1 MMALDGLRMIDF
13 SDHASGPVC
22 SMMLADQGVDVLKV
36 EPIGGEKS
44 RRWGHA
50 RFGENNQFSSIY
62 LALNRNKKSIAIN
75 LKSPEG
81 IAIALKLIASAD
93 VVLENMKVGV
103 MERLGLGYEACA
115 RVNPRIVYCSLTA
128 FGATG
133 PLAKEPGFDL
143 LMQAYAGP
151 LSITGEADRPAV
163 RIGISAIDFLTG
175 AHGSFGILAALRER
189 DRSGKGQ
196 KLDTSLYESAIH
208 LMTHL
213 MADYTGTGEVPR
225 RTGPY
230 FSFLAPYGMF
240 QARDREFY
248 LGCSTDAM
256 WTRLCTE
263 LGWTELM
270 ADPRF
275 KTGGDRARNQTELYE
290 ILVPRF
296 KERNAAEW
304 VAIATKLVIPN
315 SLIQNLSEVVV
326 QEQALAREAVIPVIG
341 IEKVR
346 TSGIPV
352 KLNRTPGTVRLAP
365 PRVGEHTDHALAG
378 IGYDADAIA
387 ALRAGRVV
395 G

>member
-1 MMALDGLRMIDF
+1 MMALDGIKMIDF

-22 SMMLADQGVDVLKV
+22 SMLLADQGADVIKI

-62 LALNRNKKSIAIN
+62 LALNRNKKSIAVN
-75 LKSPEG
+75 LKSPKG
-81 IAIALKLIASAD
+81 IEVALKLVESAD

-115 RVNPRIVYCSLTA
+115 RINPRIVYCSLTA

-151 LSITGEADRPAV
+151 LSITGEPGRPAV

-196 KLDTSLYESAIH
+196 KLDTSLYESALH
-208 LMTHL
+208 LMTHI
-213 MADYTGTGEVPR
+213 MADYTGSGVLPT

-230 FSFLAPYGMF
+230 FSFLAPYGIF

-263 LGWTELM
+263 VGWSELM

-275 KTGGDRARNQTELYE
+275 KTGGDRARNQDMLYE

-296 KERNAAEW
+296 KQRDAAEW
-304 VAIATKLVIPN
+304 VAVATRLVIPN
-315 SLIQNLSEVVV
+315 SLIHDLSEVVV
-326 QEQALAREAVIPVIG
+326 QEQALAREGVIPVMG
-341 IEKVR
+341 VENVR
-346 TSGIPV
+346 SAGIPI
-352 KLNRTPGTVRLAP
+352 KLNRTPGTVRLPP
-365 PRVGEHTDHALAG
+365 PRVGEHTDQALAG
-378 IGYDADAIA
+378 IGYDAGAIA
-387 ALRAGRVV
+387 ALRAERVV
-395 G
+395 A

>member
-13 SDHASGPVC
+13 SDHAAGPVC
-22 SMMLADQGVDVLKV
+22 SMMLADQGAEVIKV

-62 LALNRNKKSIAIN
+62 LALNRNKKSIAVN
-75 LKSPEG
+75 LKSPKG
-81 IAIALKLIASAD
+81 IELALKLVKSAD

-103 MERLGLGYEACA
+103 MERLDLGYEACA

-133 PLAKEPGFDL
+133 PLAKRPGFDL

-151 LSITGEADRPAV
+151 LSVTGEPDRPAV
-163 RIGISAIDFLTG
+163 RIGPSAIDFVTG

-213 MADYTGTGEVPR
+213 MADCTGTGMVPK

-230 FSFLAPYGMF
+230 FSFLAPYGIF

-263 LGWTELM
+263 VGWTELM

-275 KTGGDRARNQTELYE
+275 KTNGDRARDQDPLYE

-304 VAIATKLVIPN
+304 VAIADKLMIPS
-315 SLIQNLSEVVV
+315 SLIHDLSEVVV
-326 QEQALAREAVIPVIG
+326 QEQALAREAVIPIRG
-341 IEKVR
+341 IERVR
-346 TSGIPV
+346 TAGIPI

-365 PRVGEHTDHALAG
+365 PRIGEHTDEALAS
-378 IGYDADAIA
+378 IGYDKAAIA
-387 ALRAGRVV
+387 ALRAERVV
-395 G
+395 A

>member
-1 MMALDGLRMIDF
+1 ML
-13 SDHASGPVC
+13 
-22 SMMLADQGVDVLKV
+22 LADQGADVIKI

-62 LALNRNKKSIAIN
+62 LALNRNKKSIAVN
-75 LKSPEG
+75 LKSPKG
-81 IAIALKLIASAD
+81 IEVALKLVASAD

-115 RVNPRIVYCSLTA
+115 QVNPRIVYCSLTA

-151 LSITGEADRPAV
+151 LSITGEPDRPAV

-196 KLDTSLYESAIH
+196 KLDTSLYESALH
-208 LMTHL
+208 LMTHI
-213 MADYTGTGEVPR
+213 MADYTGSGVLPT

-240 QARDREFY
+240 QASDREFY

-263 LGWTELM
+263 IGWTELM

-275 KTGGDRARNQTELYE
+275 KTSGDRARNQVLLYE
-290 ILVPRF
+290 ILVPLF
-296 KERNAAEW
+296 KQRKAEEW
-304 VAIATKLVIPN
+304 VAIATRLAIPN
-315 SLIQNLSEVVV
+315 SLIHDLSEVVV
-326 QEQALAREAVIPVIG
+326 QEQALARDAVIPVLG
-341 IEKVR
+341 VEKVR
-346 TSGIPV
+346 SAGIPI
-352 KLNRTPGTVRLAP
+352 KLNRTPGTVRLPP
-365 PRVGEHTDHALAG
+365 PRIGEHTDQSLAG
-378 IGYDADAIA
+378 VGYDAAMIA
-387 ALRAGRVV
+387 ALRAERVV
-395 G
+395 A

>member
-1 MMALDGLRMIDF
+1 MMALEGIKLIDF
-13 SDHASGPVC
+13 SDHAAGPVC
-22 SMMLADQGVDVLKV
+22 SMTLADQGVDVLKV

-75 LKSPEG
+75 LKSPKGLE
-81 IAIALKLIASAD
+81 IAKKLVASAD

-103 MERLGLGYEACA
+103 MERLGLGYDACA
-115 RVNPRIVYCSLTA
+115 AVNPRIVYCSLTA

-151 LSITGEADRPAV
+151 LSITGEEGRPAV

-175 AHGSFGILAALRER
+175 AHGAFGILAALRER

-208 LMTHL
+208 LMTHI
-213 MADYTGTGEVPR
+213 MADYTGTGTLPT

-230 FSFLAPYGMF
+230 FSFLAPYGIF

-248 LGCSTDAM
+248 MGCSTDAM

-263 LGWTELM
+263 QGWNDLM

-275 KTGGDRARNQTELYE
+275 KTSGDRARNQTELYE
-290 ILVPRF
+290 VLVPRF
-296 KERNAAEW
+296 KQRDAAEW
-304 VAIATKLVIPN
+304 VALATKLAIPN

-326 QEQALAREAVIPVIG
+326 QEQALAREAVIPIKG
-341 IEKVR
+341 IDKMR
-346 TSGIPV
+346 TSGIPI
-352 KLNRTPGTVRLAP
+352 KLNRTPGQVRLAP
-365 PRVGEHTDHALAG
+365 PRVGEHTDQTLASM
-378 IGYDADAIA
+378 GYDTAAIT
-387 ALRAGRVV
+387 ALREERVV

>member
-1 MMALDGLRMIDF
+1 MMALDGIRMIDF
-13 SDHASGPVC
+13 SDHASGPIC
-22 SMMLADQGVDVLKV
+22 SMLLADQGAEVIKV

-62 LALNRNKKSIAIN
+62 LALNRNKKSIAVN
-75 LKSPEG
+75 LKNPKG
-81 IAIALKLIASAD
+81 IEAALKLVASAD

-151 LSITGEADRPAV
+151 LSITGEPDRPAV

-189 DRSGKGQ
+189 DRSGRGQ
-196 KLDTSLYESAIH
+196 KLDTSLYESALH
-208 LMTHL
+208 LMTHI
-213 MADYTGTGEVPR
+213 MADYTGSGVLPQ

-275 KTGGDRARNQTELYE
+275 KTGGDRARNQIELYE

-296 KERNAAEW
+296 KQRNAEEW
-304 VAIATKLVIPN
+304 VAIATKLAIPN
-315 SLIQNLSEVVV
+315 SLIHDLSEVVV
-326 QEQALAREAVIPVIG
+326 QEQALAREAVIPVLG
-341 IEKVR
+341 VEKVL
-346 TSGIPV
+346 SAGIPI
-352 KLNRTPGTVRLAP
+352 KLNRTPGTVRLGP
-365 PRVGEHTDHALAG
+365 PRVGEHTDQALASV
-378 IGYDADAIA
+378 GYDASAIA
-387 ALRAGRVV
+387 TLRAERVV